1 MDKVLLDVELAY
13 NTYRQSSDRFNTSL
27 TLGEKR
33 RDHLFLRYRFDRDTR
48 EEELNQEYDLGQI
61 IEPEKNTEATEI
73 NSFYV
78 HAQKSVT
85 ERLALV
91 GFYER
96 DFVNDRTGSYGVG
109 FIYESQCWKVET
121 LFGLDEQDLS
131 FGVRLTLFGIGDFGF

>member
-1 MDKVLLDVELAY
+1 M
-13 NTYRQSSDRFNTSL
+13 
-27 TLGEKR
+27 
-33 RDHLFLRYRFDRDTR
+33 
-48 EEELNQEYDLGQI
+48 
-61 IEPEKNTEATEI
+61 
-73 NSFYV
+73 
-78 HAQKSVT
+78 T

-131 FGVRLTLFGIGDFGF
+131 FGVRLTGSGISGFERPAA